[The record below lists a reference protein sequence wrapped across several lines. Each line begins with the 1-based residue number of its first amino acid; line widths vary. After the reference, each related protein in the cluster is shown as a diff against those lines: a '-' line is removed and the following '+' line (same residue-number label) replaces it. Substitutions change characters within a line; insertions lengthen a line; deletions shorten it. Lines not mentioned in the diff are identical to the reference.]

1 MGVSAPIYSPLQEDN
16 SLGAQDSREWSIR
29 VRRARQR
36 RTMLELIALSY
47 LVDSGLLLIYGLAG
61 VIPVA
66 ASLAFAACGLTAV
79 AAYRMFLGAGICAR
93 WPEHYWVIPQIAIH
107 LAVQIAFAW
116 MYPEIG
122 FLFMCAVFVIC
133 SFASLRATLREALI
147 DWALI
152 ALALGTLLLLID
164 QPLSLPQNTGF
175 ERFIAVVVLISAF
188 GRSLYLGTLS
198 AALRDKLYRRSVE
211 LKQAYDKIEELAE
224 LDELT
229 GALNR
234 RSIMR
239 MLDDHLVSARRSG
252 EPLSIALIDL
262 DWFKRINDV
271 FGHPTGDE
279 VLKTFAISIFA
290 NIRTADRFGRYG
302 GEEFLLIL
310 PQTAQPDAAFI
321 LERLRMIVGDL
332 DWSAFSDGMQVTL
345 SAGIATLAADETPEA
360 LLARADAA
368 LYEAKALGRNR
379 IALSTSVADADC
391 AACPPPY
398 TRIDA

>member
-1 MGVSAPIYSPLQEDN
+1 
-16 SLGAQDSREWSIR
+16 
-29 VRRARQR
+29 
-36 RTMLELIALSY
+36 MLELIGLSY
-47 LVDSGLLLIYGLAG
+47 LVDAGLLLIYGLAG
-61 VIPVA
+61 VIPVS

-79 AAYRMFLGAGICAR
+79 AAYRVILAAGICAR
-93 WPEHYWVIPQIAIH
+93 WPEHVWVIPQIIIH
-107 LAVQIAFAW
+107 SAVLVAFAW
-116 MYPEIG
+116 VYPEVG
-122 FLFMCAVFVIC
+122 FLFMCSLFVMC
-133 SFASLRATLREALI
+133 SFAALRATLREAI
-147 DWALI
+147 TDWCLI
-152 ALALGTLLLLID
+152 ALAVGALLMFAD
-164 QPLSLPQNTGF
+164 QPLSLPQHTGF

>member
-29 VRRARQR
+29 VRLARQR
-36 RTMLELIALSY
+36 RTMLDLIALSY

-61 VIPVA
+61 VIPLTA
-66 ASLAFAACGLTAV
+66 GFGFAACGLTAV
-79 AAYRMFLGAGICAR
+79 AGYRVLLGAGICTR
-93 WPEHYWVIPQIAIH
+93 WPEHVWVIPQIIIH
-107 LAVQIAFAW
+107 SAVLVAFAW
-116 MYPEIG
+116 VYPEVG
-122 FLFMCAVFVIC
+122 FLFMCSLFVMC
-133 SFASLRATLREALI
+133 SFAALRATLREAI
-147 DWALI
+147 TDWCLI
-152 ALALGTLLLLID
+152 ALAVGALLMFGD
-164 QPLSLPQNTGF
+164 RPLSLPQSTSF
-175 ERFIAVVVLISAF
+175 ERFIAVVVLIAAF

-239 MLDDHLVSARRSG
+239 TLDDQLDSARRGG

-345 SAGIATLAADETPEA
+345 SAGIATLESGETPDA

-368 LYEAKALGRNR
+368 LYRAKELGRNR
-379 IALSTSVADADC
+379 IALANADVDMGRID
-391 AACPPPY
+391 CPPPY
-398 TRIDA
+398 IRIDA